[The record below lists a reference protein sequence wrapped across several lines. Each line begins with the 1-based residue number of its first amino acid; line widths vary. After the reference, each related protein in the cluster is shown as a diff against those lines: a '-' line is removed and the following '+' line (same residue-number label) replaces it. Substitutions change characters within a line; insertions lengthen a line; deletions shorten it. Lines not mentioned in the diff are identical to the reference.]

1 MKFIATFRNS
11 RYDKDRKYSIVAE
24 DLFEADERAQKMA
37 KKERWLYI
45 SITPA
50 STEWQNEVGK
60 GQKAPLIWWKGEQ
73 NETKI

>member
-1 MKFIATFRNS
+1 MKFIATFRKS
-11 RYDKDRKYSIVAE
+11 RYDNDRKYSIVAE

-50 STEWQNEVGK
+50 STE
-60 GQKAPLIWWKGEQ
+60 
-73 NETKI
+73 

>member
-50 STEWQNEVGK
+50 STEWQTKVGK
-60 GQKAPLIWWKGEQ
+60 GQKAPCWWF
-73 NETKI
+73 